1 MQIWDI
7 DTIALVFMLS
17 VTEENYDWFDMK
29 ICNRE
34 LTHSKVANLGPVD
47 VDYAVMFSTVLHA

>member
-47 VDYAVMFSTVLHA
+47 VD